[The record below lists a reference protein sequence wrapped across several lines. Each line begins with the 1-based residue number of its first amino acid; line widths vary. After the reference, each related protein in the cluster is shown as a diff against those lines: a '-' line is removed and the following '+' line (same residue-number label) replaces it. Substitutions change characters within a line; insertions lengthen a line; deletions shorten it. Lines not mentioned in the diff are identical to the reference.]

1 MIKKFLVKYNRLSC
15 LVKAGIWFTL
25 CNFLQKGISFLTM
38 PIFTRI
44 MTTEEYGQ
52 YSVYNSWYSIIT
64 IFATLHLSY
73 YVFNKGLVKY
83 EEDRDQF
90 VVSIQSL
97 STTLT
102 AALFILYVV
111 FRDTVNMYMGM
122 TTTMMVCL
130 MVQLLFEPSILYWTA
145 RKRFEYDYRAVVFI
159 TLLISILNPV
169 LGIII
174 IKSGLFN
181 NAALG
186 RAFSI
191 TVIALMLGSFFMLQ
205 ITKRAKKIYSVKYWK
220 YALNFNLPLIPHYL
234 STTILSSADR
244 IMIER
249 MCGATKAAIYSVAY
263 SVGMCG
269 TLFSQAIHQTLLPW
283 LYKKMKN
290 NEYDGIPQVTNTLL
304 FGMLGI
310 VLMMMCFAPEIIY
323 IVGSSSYQEA
333 VCVMPPVCGSIFF
346 IFLQNI
352 FANFEYYFEKTKLIA
367 VASVGVAVANV
378 VLNYFCIQVWGYV
391 AAGYTTLV
399 CYILYT
405 IVHYFVLKRICRNYH
420 LDMSKIINKKIVLFI
435 SVLTVGII
443 IIVTFLYRSVV
454 LRYAVIGAV
463 SVLCVLLRK
472 RLVDLYIQLKKIE
485 KTNVY

>member
-1 MIKKFLVKYNRLSC
+1 MISSYLKKYSSMSSV
-15 LVKAGIWFTL
+15 VKAGIWFTI

-52 YSVYNSWYSIIT
+52 YSVYNSWHSIIT
-64 IFATLHLSY
+64 IFATLNLSY

-83 EEDRDQF
+83 EDDRDRF

-97 STTLT
+97 SATLT

-111 FRDTVNMYMGM
+111 FRDTVNVYIGM
-122 TTTMMVCL
+122 STIMMVYM

-145 RKRFEYDYRAVVFI
+145 RKRFEYDYRAVVFT

-169 LGIII
+169 LGIIMI
-174 IKSGLFN
+174 RSGLFN

-191 TVIALMLGSFFMLQ
+191 TVVALVLGSFFMVQ
-205 ITKRAKKIYSVKYWK
+205 IIRRAKKFYSVKYWK

-263 SVGMCG
+263 AVGMCG

-290 NEYDGIPQVTNTLL
+290 KEYDKIPQVTNTLL
-304 FGMLGI
+304 VGMLGI

-323 IVGSSSYQEA
+323 IVGSNAYQEA
-333 VCVMPPVCGSIFF
+333 VWVMPPVCGSIFF

-367 VASVGVAVANV
+367 VASVCVAITNV
-378 VLNYFCIQVWGYV
+378 LLNYFCIQIWGYI

-399 CYILYT
+399 CYILYAT
-405 IVHYFVLKRICRNYH
+405 VHYFVLKKICRSYH
-420 LDMSKIINKKIVLFI
+420 LEMSAIIDKKIVLLI
-435 SVLTVGII
+435 SVLAVSVII
-443 IIVTFLYRSVV
+443 LVTFLYRSVF
-454 LRYAVIGAV
+454 LRYVVIGIV
-463 SVLCVLLRK
+463 TVLCILFRK
-472 RLVDLYIQLKKIE
+472 KLVDLFLQLKK
-485 KTNVY
+485 N